1 MNGIVCFDHIEAKPS
16 LNGLSRFFLA
26 RKKRLQRGSML
37 IDVAL
42 ALTIA
47 TIALTGQF
55 AQTNEAVDE
64 SIAKATGQWAVEYQ
78 GALNAYY
85 STNGQAIMAG
95 QSIAGVASPYKP
107 AITELVSLGYLP
119 SGFSSKAPNGQ
130 TFTSS
135 VSQVSVG
142 GTPSLAG
149 YVYSTTPYKDGTG
162 TVRNDLAGLAMQAA
176 GADAGM
182 STPGHAGQLI
192 GTGNGWQTSIAGI
205 PVGTFA
211 MRVGSYSDMDAM
223 LSQFYMLN
231 GSRPLTGPM
240 NANNNAM
247 SNVSTFGATGNITTS
262 GGSFRATNAPGGIGV
277 QIANAQIY
285 GDGSNIAMR
294 APNAAYIQTTAGGW
308 AALNAGDVNS
318 NGNASIAG
326 SAAIYGN
333 ATVNGTTTLNGTT
346 VQNGTHYQYGSSVIN
361 GFMYMNGGGSIQ
373 TQLPL
378 AATAMAGWGCSGNG
392 ITTDP
397 SGNILACQS
406 GVWRSGSSNYQ
417 WVSSQASGVVSNL
430 TAVAT
435 CPAGTQ
441 VISGGGFCNAG
452 FATPMRSS
460 GPSGN
465 GWMVVCDDYND
476 RSPGTTTAYAMCA
489 S

>member
-1 MNGIVCFDHIEAKPS
+1 QASCGGSPWFPVREVGPGNPILSDSTGEPPPS
-16 LNGLSRFFLA
+16 TFNYA
-26 RKKRLQRGSML
+26 W
-37 IDVAL
+37 D
-42 ALTIA
+42 IA
-47 TIALTGQF
+47 
-55 AQTNEAVDE
+55 
-64 SIAKATGQWAVEYQ
+64 ATGQWAVEYQ

-95 QSIAGVASPYKP
+95 QSVAGVASPYQP
-107 AITELVSLGYLP
+107 AVAELVNLGYLP

-162 TVRNDLAGLAMQAA
+162 AVRNDLAGLAMQAA

-211 MRVGSYSDMDAM
+211 MRVGSYADMDAM

-240 NANNNAM
+240 NANNNSM

-262 GGSFRATNAPGGIGV
+262 GGTFRATNAPGGIGV

-361 GFMYMNGGGSIQ
+361 GYMYMNGGGSIQ

-378 AATAMAGWGCSGNG
+378 AATAYAGWGCSGNG

-406 GVWRSGSSNYQ
+406 GVWQ
-417 WVSSQASGVVSNL
+417 Q
-430 TAVAT
+430 
-435 CPAGTQ
+435 
-441 VISGGGFCNAG
+441 GGGFTHWYNLGAFQNTHSSYVPLGWYKFCYTFGVNG
-452 FATPMRSS
+452 PNNNSGIVPLGQNGVEWYWGVENNSPDSS
-460 GPSGN
+460 GIQVAC
-465 GWMVVCDDYND
+465 MD
-476 RSPGTTTAYAMCA
+476 
-489 S
+489 